1 VRPQSIRRSRDPRR
15 RKATNLSCRGVL
27 AHHRVYATLGVPIRE
42 ADSCA
47 TARPESSDHV
57 DPTPWS
63 ISRPWRANLVASAI
77 ERIRCRLRRAGRD
90 GRESLP
96 KTAIYCHL
104 LPLVS
109 RNTAKAVST
118 LAFVALSR
126 ACRSACHW
134 SLLVRHWSLVPGYSF
149 LRVVQIAARS
159 RQDCK
164 ALEADLFPGESARCS
179 RISRRARSGCTPSCL
194 CSAPRLTSRAV
205 GCAFSSRFVGSR
217 APDPGGFDRYNALK
231 IGDLGPSDVR
241 SDQGELALETF
252 PRIAI

>member
-1 VRPQSIRRSRDPRR
+1 MRYGAPRIGRPRR
-15 RKATNLSCRGVL
+15 HNTMIDQQAVESELGSVSHRKNSLSIASRG
-27 AHHRVYATLGVPIRE
+27 ARRLG
-42 ADSCA
+42 
-47 TARPESSDHV
+47 T
-57 DPTPWS
+57 
-63 ISRPWRANLVASAI
+63 
-77 ERIRCRLRRAGRD
+77 
-90 GRESLP
+90 LP
-96 KTAIYCHL
+96 KSCHL
-104 LPLVS
+104 LPFCS
-109 RNTAKAVST
+109 RNTATAVST

-159 RQDCK
+159 LQDCK

-205 GCAFSSRFVGSR
+205 GCAYLPGFISRR
-217 APDPGGFDRYNALK
+217 APETPGASRHNALK
-231 IGDLGPSDVR
+231 IGDLGPIDVR